1 MNPHAVDGT
10 HEKRDEP
17 VPEPLMELESAAFRM
32 EPSAERQRFGSSL
45 WWAVSPTLGH
55 NRATIIL
62 GLGLA
67 LLVAFVALR
76 EHVRIDQVARS
87 SLLVLGSLL
96 LVVSYV
102 QPWHAL
108 WLLPFFAVV
117 VAPGW
122 LWLSGTLPLL
132 YLFGLELPVWVR
144 PVVYGPLAVW
154 VVWKIF
160 SVRRRPTVDHAGR
173 NLA

>member
-1 MNPHAVDGT
+1 MFGDLKDYV
-10 HEKRDEP
+10 
-17 VPEPLMELESAAFRM
+17 
-32 EPSAERQRFGSSL
+32 ERQRFGGSL

-55 NRATIIL
+55 NGATILL

-87 SLLVLGSLL
+87 CLLVLGSLL

-132 YLFGLELPVWVR
+132 YLFGLELELPVWVR
-144 PVVYGPLAVW
+144 PVVVRAPCGVGRLEDLLGATPPDRRAPAARAAAV
-154 VVWKIF
+154 
-160 SVRRRPTVDHAGR
+160 SRP
-173 NLA
+173 